1 MNWLANLV
9 KTLFGGM
16 ADLSPNCKQAAR
28 LQSEALDHKLP
39 FRKRL
44 GLRIHL
50 MLCKWC
56 CRYGTQV
63 RFLRDAAHDNPD
75 KLSEPTPQKLS
86 DEARERI
93 KRKLRAESE

>member
-1 MNWLANLV
+1 MHWLANLV
-9 KTLFGGM
+9 KTLFGGI
-16 ADLSPNCKQAAR
+16 ADLSLNCKEAAR
-28 LQSEALDHKLP
+28 LQSEALDHKLA

-50 MLCKWC
+50 MICKWC
-56 CRYGTQV
+56 CRYGKQV
-63 RFLRDAAHDNPD
+63 RFLRDAAREHPD
-75 KLSEPTPQKLS
+75 KVSEPAPEKLS

>member
-1 MNWLANLV
+1 MHWLANLV
-9 KTLFGGM
+9 KTLFGGFP
-16 ADLSPNCKQAAR
+16 DLSPNCREAAR

-50 MLCKWC
+50 MICKWC
-56 CRYGTQV
+56 CRYGKQV
-63 RFLRDAAHDNPD
+63 RFLRDAAREHPG
-75 KLSEPTPQKLS
+75 KVSEPAPEKLS

-93 KRKLRAESE
+93 KQRLRSRSE

>member
-1 MNWLANLV
+1 MNWPARIV
-9 KTLFGGM
+9 KTLFGGI
-16 ADLSPNCKQAAR
+16 ADLSPNCKEAAR

-39 FRKRL
+39 FRKRF

-56 CRYGTQV
+56 CRYGKQV
-63 RFLRDAAHDNPD
+63 GFLRDAAQEHPE
-75 KLSEPTPQKLS
+75 KLSEPAPQKLS

-93 KRKLRAESE
+93 RRKLRAESE